1 MTALSRLIAV
11 GFLASLAGGGL
22 AATSED
28 PLFAEDSVVSIT
40 LSGPLRAMSR
50 DRADDP
56 EYRPGTLS
64 LAGANALD
72 SGDEEKF
79 EIRIRP
85 RGKSRRDRSVCRFP
99 PLRVNFKKGQ
109 VKNTLFAGQNA
120 LKLVTHCQ
128 TSESFQRYV
137 LKEYLVYRIF
147 NLLTDVSFRV
157 RLLKVTYVDSETN
170 AKPYERFG
178 FFMEHKNRL
187 AIRMG
192 TTVAEPVRI
201 QSAELDPVQASIG
214 ELFQYLVSNT
224 DFSFLAAPPGETCCH
239 NAILLHAEDGKY
251 LPVPYDFDRTGL
263 VDPPSA
269 LPDENLGQR
278 TVRDRLFRGF
288 CRPEPYLSDG
298 LAKVQSQRSA
308 IHSLIR
314 GQTDLSSSDQNRM
327 LKFVDDFYRIIDDER
342 DRERK
347 LKCRR
352 PL

>member
-1 MTALSRLIAV
+1 
-11 GFLASLAGGGL
+11 
-22 AATSED
+22 
-28 PLFAEDSVVSIT
+28 
-40 LSGPLRAMSR
+40 MSR
-50 DRADDP
+50 DRADNP

-64 LAGANALD
+64 LAGANVQA
-72 SGDEEKF
+72 GGTEEKF

-85 RGKSRRDRSVCRFP
+85 RGKSRRDRSVCKFP

-120 LKLVTHCQ
+120 LKLVTHCR
-128 TSESFQRYV
+128 TRDSFQRYV

-147 NLLTDVSFRV
+147 NLLTDASFRV
-157 RLLKVTYVDSETN
+157 RLLKVTYVDSERN
-170 AKPYERFG
+170 AKPIERYG
-178 FFMEHKNRL
+178 FFIEHKNRL
-187 AIRMG
+187 AIRVG

-201 QSAELDPVQASIG
+201 QSSELDPVQASIG
-214 ELFQYLVSNT
+214 ELFQYLISNT
-224 DFSFLAAPPGETCCH
+224 DFSFLAAPPGESCCH
-239 NAILLHAEDGKY
+239 NAILLHAQDGKY

-278 TVRDRLFRGF
+278 SVRDRLFRGF
-288 CRPEPYLSDG
+288 CRPEPYLSDSV
-298 LAKVQSQRSA
+298 AKVRSQRSA
-308 IHSLIR
+308 INSLVR
-314 GQTDLSSSDQNRM
+314 GQTGLKSSDQDRV
-327 LKFVDDFYRIIDDER
+327 LKFVDGFYRTIDDKR